1 MIFEKS
7 TTFDLDKVAKISVTA
22 ISASLL
28 FTIPIYENT
37 LRKEISFSLFHTNP
51 LYVPSG
57 SSIP

>member
-7 TTFDLDKVAKISVTA
+7 TTFDLDKVAKMSVTA

-37 LRKEISFSLFHTNP
+37 LRKEIFFFFIS
-51 LYVPSG
+51 Y
-57 SSIP
+57 

>member
-28 FTIPIYENT
+28 FTIPIYEKNGE
-37 LRKEISFSLFHTNP
+37 RNFFFFIS
-51 LYVPSG
+51 Y
-57 SSIP
+57 